1 MGTVLLLLLLDTN
14 DDDDGGGGGDHPGD
28 SDRASERVQVSQQLP
43 VAYRQSASFDSRG
56 IKKKKVGCELIF
68 HRQRPL
74 WRAVVH
80 CVCLLESS

>member
-14 DDDDGGGGGDHPGD
+14 DDDDGGGGGGGDHPGD

-56 IKKKKVGCELIF
+56 IKKKSWLRA
-68 HRQRPL
+68 HLSSSASAMARSRPL
-74 WRAVVH
+74 R
-80 CVCLLESS
+80 LSL